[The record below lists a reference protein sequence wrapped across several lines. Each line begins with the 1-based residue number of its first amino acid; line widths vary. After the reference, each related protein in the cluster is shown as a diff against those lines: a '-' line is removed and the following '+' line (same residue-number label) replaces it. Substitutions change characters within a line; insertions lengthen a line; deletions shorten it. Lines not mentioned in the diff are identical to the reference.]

1 MKVKTRSA
9 AAKAIAASAVAKKKN
24 KIGVPVRASLRV
36 AVKGLRTHAE
46 EYGIRGMKKK
56 RMERQLKKGKVWEAI
71 RETYNAN
78 TAARNAVSPAFRPKY
93 RYNPSQN
100 VILNN
105 KRNVNK
111 VLTKSMLNKHIHDI
125 LIPMVGLQRGGVEPS
140 YVNFARKYANIKYAI
155 VNKNTRNIRG
165 LGLINNHY
173 PEKNVRYI
181 NVIAGY
187 PSYGHAMMNRII
199 SNARRNGRKRVNLK
213 AVVQGSDPNQDPLVH
228 WYKSKGFVRSGNLGA
243 NSLLPMSLTL

>member
-9 AAKAIAASAVAKKKN
+9 ATRARVASAAARKKKVG
-24 KIGVPVRASLRV
+24 IPVRASVRV
-36 AVKGLRTHAE
+36 AVKGLRKHAE
-46 EYGIRGMKKK
+46 EYGIGGIKKK

-71 RETYNAN
+71 RETYGNN
-78 TAARNAVSPAFRPKY
+78 TAARNAVSAAFRPKY

-111 VLTKSMLNKHIHDI
+111 ILERSLLNKHIHDI

-140 YVNFARKYANIKYAI
+140 YVNFARKHANIKYAI

-173 PEKNVRYI
+173 PEQNVRYI

-213 AVVQGSDPNQDPLVH
+213 AVVQGSNTNQDPLVQ
-228 WYKSKGFVRSGNLGA
+228 WYKGKGFVRSGNLGA

>member
-1 MKVKTRSA
+1 MTV
-9 AAKAIAASAVAKKKN
+9 KN
-24 KIGVPVRASLRV
+24 KRARKQRVPVRASVRF
-36 AVKGLRTHAE
+36 AIKAIRKYAE
-46 EYGIRGMKKK
+46 ERGIKGIQKKLI
-56 RMERQLKKGKVWEAI
+56 ERNLKKGEIWEAT
-71 RETYNAN
+71 RKTYNNN
-78 TAARNAVSPAFRPKY
+78 THARNIVSSVFRPKY

-100 VILNN
+100 VIINN

-111 VLTKSMLNKHIHDI
+111 VLTKSLLNKHIYDI
-125 LIPMVGLQRGGVEPS
+125 LIPLTGLQRGGVDPS
-140 YVNFARKYANIKYAI
+140 YVNFARKHANIKYAI

-173 PEKNVRYI
+173 PEQNVRYI

-213 AVVQGSDPNQDPLVH
+213 AVVQGSNANQDPLVK
-228 WYKSKGFVRSGNLGA
+228 WYKAKGFVRSGNLTS